1 MFQYFKDTI
10 TKKVIG
16 RLFFKPHG
24 KDTNFILYICQKNRK
39 SLFVYA
45 YLD

>member
-1 MFQYFKDTI
+1 MFQYVKDTI

-16 RLFFKPHG
+16 RLSLKPHG

-39 SLFVYA
+39 TLLVYA